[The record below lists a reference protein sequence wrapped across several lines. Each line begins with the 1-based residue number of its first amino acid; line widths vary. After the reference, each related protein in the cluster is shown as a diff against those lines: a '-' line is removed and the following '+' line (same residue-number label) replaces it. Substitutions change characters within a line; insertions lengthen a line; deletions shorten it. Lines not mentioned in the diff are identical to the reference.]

1 MLPTS
6 LLPANA
12 LAFMRDIA
20 NQFMQEPIT
29 LYSIAITYDMYGQ
42 QTVTS
47 GVTWSGLGYVGF
59 VGKSSYRDR
68 EMLNQLNQY
77 WGGRDG
83 IEYKYVATI
92 LLPFET
98 AVSENYIARINQKDY
113 QIIWVGNDT
122 MNGVQ
127 VYTKCYARLKFYGD
141 IKDV

>member
-12 LAFMRDIA
+12 LSFMRDIA

-29 LYSIAITYDMYGQ
+29 LYSGAIAYDMYGQ

-47 GVTWSGLGYVGF
+47 GVTWSGLGYVGKLS
-59 VGKSSYRDR
+59 GKDR

-83 IEYKYVATI
+83 MEYKYLSTI

-98 AVSENYIARINQKDY
+98 PIEENYIARIQDKDY
-113 QIIWVGNDT
+113 QIVWHTNDT